1 MPVRASRSQRGE
13 STHGTVFASP
23 GRGASRLRGA
33 LSLAYESAAP
43 KLIAYAVLDL
53 ASGAVPVAVGWLT
66 KMALDRLSNH
76 APAHTLVALAVGL
89 AAVGVVQAVIPQVI
103 TYLQAELD
111 RATGTLAQGRL
122 FSAVTRFVGLGPF
135 ENPVL
140 LDKLRMAKQ
149 SGRSAP
155 GMVLRGTLG
164 VVRAGITITGFLASL
179 VALAPLMAVFVLVF
193 ALPVLAAE
201 IVLSRTRAQMLWRIS
216 PRERRE
222 MFFDQLLSHVDAAK
236 EVRLFGTGRFLLG
249 RMQDERR
256 AADAERRRVDRRE
269 LATQSLL
276 ALLAA
281 LVSGVGLVWAIN
293 AALSGTLTLGDIAIF
308 IAAVAGVQSSVAQLA
323 ANLAQTHQALVLFGH
338 YQEVSCAGPDLERAA
353 EPRPLPALRKG
364 IELRDVWFRYA
375 EDQPWILKGV
385 DLEIPHG
392 LSLALVGLNGA
403 GKSTLVKLLCRF
415 YDPTRGAILWDG
427 VDIREVDP
435 DELRL
440 RTSAVFQD
448 FMHYDLTARENIAL
462 GDLTALNDPS
472 RVTEAA
478 RRAGVHRTISSLAQG
493 YDTLVTRTF
502 FAGLEEDTATEGVLL
517 SGGQLQR
524 LALARA
530 LVRERRDF
538 LILDEPSSGLDA
550 EAEYEV
556 HTRISEFHR
565 GRTSLLISHRLGSV
579 READRIVVLSEGR
592 IVEEGNHATLMAYEG
607 AYARLFALQAA
618 GYTEEPVSPPV
629 EGAAL

>member
-1 MPVRASRSQRGE
+1 MSRSRRDA
-13 STHGTVFASP
+13 SSHGTVFASP

-53 ASGAVPVAVGWLT
+53 AGGAVPVAVGWLT
-66 KMALDRLSNH
+66 KMVLDRLSGH
-76 APAHTLVALAVGL
+76 APAHTLIALAVALAV
-89 AAVGVVQAVIPQVI
+89 VGVVQGVVPHFL
-103 TYLQAELD
+103 TYLQGEVE

-135 ENPVL
+135 EDPAL

-149 SGRSAP
+149 SGRTAP
-155 GMVLRGTLG
+155 GMVVKGSLG
-164 VVRAGITITGFLASL
+164 VVRAGITISGFLASL
-179 VALAPLMAVFVLVF
+179 VALAPLMAAFVLVF

-201 IVLSRTRAQMLWRIS
+201 IVLSRGRAEMLWRIS

-236 EVRLFGTGRFLLG
+236 EVRLFGTGSFLLG

-281 LVSGVGLVWAIN
+281 LVSGAGLIWAVH
-293 AALSGTLTLGDIAIF
+293 AARSGTLTLGDIAIF
-308 IAAVAGVQSSVAQLA
+308 IVAVAGVQTSVAQIA
-323 ANLAQTHQALVLFGH
+323 VNLAQTHQALVLFGH
-338 YQEVSCAGPDLERAA
+338 YQEVSAAAPDLERAK

-364 IELRDVWFRYA
+364 IELRDVWFRYGK
-375 EDQPWILKGV
+375 DQPWILKGV

-392 LSLALVGLNGA
+392 RSLALVGLNGA

-427 VDIREVDP
+427 VDIRDVDP

-440 RTSAVFQD
+440 RTTAVFQD

-462 GDLTALNDPS
+462 GDLTTLDDPS

-478 RRAGVHRTISSLAQG
+478 RRAGVHRTVSGLPQG

-502 FAGLEEDTATEGVLL
+502 FGGLEEDTETAGVLL
-517 SGGQLQR
+517 SGGQMQR

-556 HTRISEFHR
+556 HTRIREFQQ

-579 READRIVVLSEGR
+579 READRIVVLSGGR
-592 IVEEGNHATLMAYEG
+592 IVEEGSHTTLMAYAG
-607 AYARLFALQAA
+607 TYARLFTLQAA
-618 GYTEEPVSPPV
+618 GYTEESAQPFV

>member
-1 MPVRASRSQRGE
+1 MSPHVSRNQGAE
-13 STHGTVFASP
+13 SARTTVCAQPQP
-23 GRGASRLRGA
+23 GPSRLRGA
-33 LSLAYESAAP
+33 LSLAFESAAP

-53 ASGAVPVAVGWLT
+53 AGGAVPVVVGWLT
-66 KMALDRLSNH
+66 KIALDRLGSH
-76 APAHTLVALAVGL
+76 APAHTLIALAVGL
-89 AAVGVVQAVIPQVI
+89 AAAGVVQGVVPHIL
-103 TYLQAELD
+103 TYLQGEVD

-135 ENPVL
+135 EDPAL
-140 LDKLRMAKQ
+140 LDRLRMAKE

-155 GMVLRGTLG
+155 GMVVKGSLG
-164 VVRAGITITGFLASL
+164 VVRAGITISGFLASL
-179 VALAPLMAVFVLVF
+179 VALAPTMAAFVLVF

-201 IVLSRTRAQMLWRIS
+201 IVLSRGRAQMLWRIS

-222 MFFDQLLSHVDAAK
+222 MFFDHLLSHVDAAK
-236 EVRLFGTGRFLLG
+236 EVRLFGTGGFLLG

-256 AADAERRRVDRRE
+256 AADAERRHVDRRE
-269 LATQSLL
+269 LATQALL

-281 LVSGVGLVWAIN
+281 LVSGAGLVWAVH
-293 AALSGTLTLGDIAIF
+293 AARSGTLTLGDIAIF
-308 IAAVAGVQSSVAQLA
+308 IVAVAGVQTSLAQVA
-323 ANLAQTHQALVLFGH
+323 ANLAQTHQALVLFGY
-338 YQEVSCAGPDLERAA
+338 YQELSTAPPDLECAK
-353 EPRPLPALRKG
+353 EPHPLPALRKG
-364 IELRDVWFRYA
+364 IELRDVWFRYG

-392 LSLALVGLNGA
+392 RSLALVGLNGA

-415 YDPTRGAILWDG
+415 YDPTHGAILWDG
-427 VDIREVDP
+427 VDIRDADP
-435 DELRL
+435 AELRL
-440 RTSAVFQD
+440 RTTAVFQD

-462 GDLTALNDPS
+462 GDLTALHDPS

-478 RRAGVHRTISSLAQG
+478 RGAGVHRTVSGLPQG

-502 FAGLEEDTATEGVLL
+502 FGGTEEDTETAGVLL

-530 LVRERRDF
+530 LVREGRDF

-550 EAEYEV
+550 EAESEV
-556 HTRISEFHR
+556 HTRIREFQR
-565 GRTSLLISHRLGSV
+565 GRTSLLISHRLGSI

-592 IVEEGNHATLMAYEG
+592 IAEEGSHTTLMAQAG
-607 AYARLFALQAA
+607 TYARLFALQAA
-618 GYTEEPVSPPV
+618 GYTEAMAMPSV

>member
-1 MPVRASRSQRGE
+1 MPRR
-13 STHGTVFASP
+13 F
-23 GRGASRLRGA
+23 ASRLCGA

-43 KLIAYAVLDL
+43 KLIAYAVLDSI
-53 ASGAVPVAVGWLT
+53 SGAVPVAAGWLT
-66 KMALDRLSNH
+66 KMALDRLGGQ
-76 APAHTLVALAVGL
+76 APAHTLISLAVGL
-89 AAVGVVQAVIPQVI
+89 AAVGVVQGVVPHILSFLEGEV
-103 TYLQAELD
+103 D

-122 FSAVTRFVGLGPF
+122 FSAVTRFVGLAPF
-135 ENPVL
+135 EDPVL

-149 SGRSAP
+149 SGRTAP
-155 GMVLRGTLG
+155 GMVVKGSLG
-164 VVRAGITITGFLASL
+164 VVRAGITISGFLASL

-201 IVLSRTRAQMLWRIS
+201 IVLSRGRAQMLWRIS

-222 MFFDQLLSHVDAAK
+222 MFFDHLLSDVDAAK

-256 AADAERRRVDRRE
+256 AADAERRGVDGRE
-269 LATQSLL
+269 LAAQSLL

-281 LVSGVGLVWAIN
+281 LVSGGGLVWAIH
-293 AALSGTLTLGDIAIF
+293 AARSGTLTVGDIAIF
-308 IAAVAGVQSSVAQLA
+308 IVAVAGVQSSVAQVA
-323 ANLAQTHQALVLFGH
+323 VHVAHTHQALALFGH
-338 YQEVSCAGPDLERAA
+338 YQEVSAAAPDLERAA
-353 EPRPLPALRKG
+353 TPRPLPALRKR
-364 IELRDVWFRYA
+364 IELRDVWFRYGD
-375 EDQPWILKGV
+375 DQPWILKGV
-385 DLEIPHG
+385 NLEIPHG
-392 LSLALVGLNGA
+392 ESLALVGLNGA

-427 VDIREVDP
+427 LDIRDVDP

-440 RTSAVFQD
+440 RTTAVFQD

-462 GDLTALNDPS
+462 GDLTALDDPS

-478 RRAGVHRTISSLAQG
+478 QRAGVHRTISNLPRG

-502 FAGLEEDTATEGVLL
+502 FGGLEEDTETAGVLL
-517 SGGQLQR
+517 SGGQMQR

-556 HTRISEFHR
+556 HAQIREFQQ

-592 IVEEGNHATLMAYEG
+592 IVEEGNHATLMAHAG

-618 GYTEEPVSPPV
+618 GYTEELVPPAV
-629 EGAAL
+629 EGAAR